1 MSISEKLLDVFE
13 DMVNDKVNKYENMDY
28 KAIIVGVIDAY
39 KYKIRYNGEIFT
51 VPNATSKTFKVG
63 DNVWIH
69 RPNGDNTKQFI
80 IASENGLILDSGSS
94 TGGHTH
100 PNKDLLDGITS
111 NLITNWNYAY
121 THSTQK
127 HAPIDAEKNII
138 EGIKLN
144 GSIVTPDSNCIVDLG
159 NIVATGGS
167 SQVSMHNHQNK
178 DVLDKITYSLIT
190 NWNYAYTH
198 STQPH
203 APIDA
208 EKNIIEGIKLNGT
221 IITPN
226 SSRIVDLGNII
237 VSSSGSMHSH
247 DNKSILDSI
256 TTALI
261 ANWNYAY
268 THATQQH
275 APMDAEKNII
285 NGIKLNGNIIT
296 PDSSRIIDL
305 GSIAVTS
312 VVHNHANKDV
322 LDGITAAL
330 IDKWNEAE
338 RNVINGIKLNGNI
351 ITPDSGRIVDLGDIS
366 VTSGSGH
373 THTNKDI
380 LDGITSSLITNWNE
394 AYRNIHNHSNKT
406 VLDGITSSLI
416 DKWTKKVGA
425 LKLNGSIITPDSN
438 YIVDL
443 GSIPNTDYI
452 DNKIDGVSNN
462 LSSNY
467 YTKDEI
473 DNSVQVTSVDGMTG
487 DVKLENSYASKS
499 SEHTHSNKSAL
510 DGITSTLIN
519 SWNIAYKNEHI
530 HQNKGI
536 LDGITSTLVERWNNA
551 YTHSTQTHAP
561 VNAEE
566 NKIEGIKL
574 NGNVVSPDADRV
586 VDLGSIPTTEY
597 VDKKVDG
604 VDNKINVV
612 SNNITSNY
620 YTKSEIDNTIAPSL
634 DIDSHVPDFTE
645 STSLIELFKGDNI
658 SVITGKLAKAIADL
672 KNLINFVGK
681 IDISGIGDGTITGA
695 IDYLNNSFTDNY
707 DDIIK
712 IIDAVNR
719 VVI

>member
-1 MSISEKLLDVFE
+1 M
-13 DMVNDKVNKYENMDY
+13 
-28 KAIIVGVIDAY
+28 A
-39 KYKIRYNGEIFT
+39 
-51 VPNATSKTFKVG
+51 
-63 DNVWIH
+63 
-69 RPNGDNTKQFI
+69 
-80 IASENGLILDSGSS
+80 
-94 TGGHTH
+94 
-100 PNKDLLDGITS
+100 
-111 NLITNWNYAY
+111 
-121 THSTQK
+121 
-127 HAPIDAEKNII
+127 
-138 EGIKLN
+138 
-144 GSIVTPDSNCIVDLG
+144 
-159 NIVATGGS
+159 
-167 SQVSMHNHQNK
+167 
-178 DVLDKITYSLIT
+178 
-190 NWNYAYTH
+190 
-198 STQPH
+198 
-203 APIDA
+203 
-208 EKNIIEGIKLNGT
+208 
-221 IITPN
+221 
-226 SSRIVDLGNII
+226 
-237 VSSSGSMHSH
+237 
-247 DNKSILDSI
+247 
-256 TTALI
+256 
-261 ANWNYAY
+261 
-268 THATQQH
+268 
-275 APMDAEKNII
+275 
-285 NGIKLNGNIIT
+285 
-296 PDSSRIIDL
+296 
-305 GSIAVTS
+305 
-312 VVHNHANKDV
+312 
-322 LDGITAAL
+322 
-330 IDKWNEAE
+330 
-338 RNVINGIKLNGNI
+338 
-351 ITPDSGRIVDLGDIS
+351 
-366 VTSGSGH
+366 
-373 THTNKDI
+373 
-380 LDGITSSLITNWNE
+380 
-394 AYRNIHNHSNKT
+394 
-406 VLDGITSSLI
+406 
-416 DKWTKKVGA
+416 
-425 LKLNGSIITPDSN
+425 
-438 YIVDL
+438 
-443 GSIPNTDYI
+443 
-452 DNKIDGVSNN
+452 
-462 LSSNY
+462 
-467 YTKDEI
+467 
-473 DNSVQVTSVDGMTG
+473 G

-681 IDISGIGDGTITGA
+681 IDISGIGDGTVTGA